1 MNSWSELITR
11 ALPGPV
17 TGACAEPLT
26 VRAGE
31 ILTRVGGQ
39 GHQVSVI
46 RHVLSEQEWERI
58 CAALASQEVFRARVL
73 AGELPPKTDRV
84 FALLGLDLVPPG
96 WGSLVSTCSCPEWR
110 GRCLHVVS
118 AVSRLAHEA
127 DRDPFVLVRWAGS
140 ERKAFIAR
148 VARHGTSASSGEE
161 GTFGEKTTGAQPVDF
176 SVGVSPDSAA
186 AFWWAPP
193 PPDPP
198 TLPANLGESIRAA
211 APGALADELPE
222 VNRFET

>member
-1 MNSWSELITR
+1 
-11 ALPGPV
+11 
-17 TGACAEPLT
+17 
-26 VRAGE
+26 
-31 ILTRVGGQ
+31 
-39 GHQVSVI
+39 
-46 RHVLSEQEWERI
+46 
-58 CAALASQEVFRARVL
+58 

-84 FALLGLDLVPPG
+84 FALLGLYLVPPG

-110 GRCLHVVS
+110 GRGLHVVS
-118 AVSRLAHEA
+118 AVSRLAPEA

-140 ERKAFIAR
+140 GRQAFIAR
-148 VARHGTSASSGEE
+148 VARHGTSASSGEDE
-161 GTFGEKTTGAQPVDF
+161 TFGGETTGAQPVDF

-198 TLPANLGESIRAA
+198 TFPEDLGESIRAA
-211 APGALADELPE
+211 APGALSDELPE

>member
-1 MNSWSELITR
+1 MTTWSELFPR

-58 CAALASQEVFRARVL
+58 CTALASQEVFRARVL

-84 FALLGLDLVPPG
+84 FALLGLDLVPSG
-96 WGSLVSTCSCPEWR
+96 WGSLVSTCSCSEWR

-140 ERKAFIAR
+140 ERKAFITR
-148 VARHGTSASSGEE
+148 VAQHGTSANPEEE
-161 GTFGEKTTGAQPVDF
+161 GTFGGKTTGPQPVDF

-198 TLPANLGESIRAA
+198 TLPKDLGENIRAA
-211 APGALADELPE
+211 APGALTDELPE